1 MPSLEATFRHQEIMA
16 VLARDGQA
24 HVTALAEHFGVSS
37 VTIRT
42 DLEYLEHQGLLRRT
56 RGGAVPAESKR
67 FELPLEASRQIHT
80 REKERIGAYAAG
92 LIRDGETV
100 IVDVGSTT
108 TELAKALSPA
118 LKNVVVITSALNIA
132 LLLESHPGVTVI
144 VTGGTLRPLQH
155 SLVNPYGML
164 LLREVNADK
173 TFIGCNGIH
182 PEKGITNT
190 NLQEAE
196 IKRAMLEASRQSIL
210 LADHTKL
217 MQVATARIG
226 PLESADL
233 LITDKK
239 ADAGKLETLRGVGLE
254 VAVV

>member
-1 MPSLEATFRHQEIMA
+1 MPSLEATFRHQEIVAM
-16 VLARDGQA
+16 LSRDGQA
-24 HVTALAEHFGVSS
+24 HVTSLAEHFGVSS

-67 FELPLEASRQIHT
+67 FELPLEANRQIHT
-80 REKERIGAYAAG
+80 REKERIGAYAAS

-132 LLLESHPGVTVI
+132 LLLESHPGITVI

-173 TFIGCNGIH
+173 TFIGCNGVH

-196 IKRAMLEASRQSIL
+196 IKRSMLEASRQSII

-217 MQVATARIG
+217 MHVATARIS

-239 ADAGKLETLRGVGLE
+239 ADAGKLETLRTGGLE
-254 VAVV
+254 VVVV